1 MFIRNIQN
9 ITMPRDVIAVD
20 STTKDYLQQ
29 KGFAPIGYKD
39 YKWIFHKTDTL
50 TNILN
55 ARQKEV
61 AKKDADS

>member
-1 MFIRNIQN
+1 
-9 ITMPRDVIAVD
+9 MPRDVIAVD
-20 STTKDYLQQ
+20 SATKDYLQQ

-55 ARQKEV
+55 DFDEKGGR
-61 AKKDADS
+61 DNNG

>member
-9 ITMPRDVIAVD
+9 IIMPRDVIAVN
-20 STTKDYLQQ
+20 SATKDYLQQ

-39 YKWIFHKTDTL
+39 YKWIFHKTETL

-55 ARQKEV
+55 DFEKGGR
-61 AKKDADS
+61 DNNG